1 MIEGLELLC
10 TADDRFVS
18 FRSTLFSQ
26 AGSEINRDGQTKAEN
41 EVLDANMEA
50 YLQLL
55 SDRFLTAPAFQTLEY
70 LVRRYRYL

>member
-1 MIEGLELLC
+1 MIEGLEQLC

-18 FRSTLFSQ
+18 FRNTLFSQ
-26 AGSEINRDGQTKAEN
+26 AGFEINRDGQTKAEN
-41 EVLDANMEA
+41 EVVDAHVKA

-55 SDRFLTAPAFQTLEY
+55 SDRFLTAPVFQTLEY